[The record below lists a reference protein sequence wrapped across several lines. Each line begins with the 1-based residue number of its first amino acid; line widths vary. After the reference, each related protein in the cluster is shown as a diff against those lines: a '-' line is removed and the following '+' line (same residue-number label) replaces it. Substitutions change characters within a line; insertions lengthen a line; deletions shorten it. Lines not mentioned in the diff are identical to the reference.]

1 MRKICLHIKEI
12 GNFGDG
18 KMDIRITNPCHKA
31 MHIANPHRRTVL
43 LFLTYFIWPIM
54 IFFLKFY
61 LNNNFNI

>member
-31 MHIANPHRRTVL
+31 MHIANPHRRTKY
-43 LFLTYFIWPIM
+43 YFS
-54 IFFLKFY
+54 
-61 LNNNFNI
+61 